1 LLRWHHPE
9 LGQIPPVRFIPLA
22 ERSDMIIDLG
32 KWVLQQACRQIAL
45 WREAGMEFGNIAVN
59 ISPVQFRSAFSQ

>member
-1 LLRWHHPE
+1 
-9 LGQIPPVRFIPLA
+9 
-22 ERSDMIIDLG
+22 MIIDLG

-59 ISPVQFRSAFSQ
+59 ISPAV